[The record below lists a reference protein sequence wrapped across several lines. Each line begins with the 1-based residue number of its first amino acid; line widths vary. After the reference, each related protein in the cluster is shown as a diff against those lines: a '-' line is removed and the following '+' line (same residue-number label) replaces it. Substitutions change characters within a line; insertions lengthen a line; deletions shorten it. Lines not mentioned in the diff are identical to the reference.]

1 MRTMK
6 EFKEMLSYECVSKE
20 EHEKLTELLL
30 MEGYTNEGWRSYD
43 TNPILVT
50 RSLYKGNFSSA
61 HRGQKLPE
69 HVTNASLKRF
79 CTSTGIAYSP
89 IVEEKKELN
98 RKDYEELVASLRV
111 EIKSQ
116 QAEIDYLNR
125 ELKYVRG

>member
-50 RSLYKGNFSSA
+50 RFLYNG
-61 HRGQKLPE
+61 
-69 HVTNASLKRF
+69 TNASLKRF

-89 IVEEKKELN
+89 IVEEEKELN

>member
-1 MRTMK
+1 
-6 EFKEMLSYECVSKE
+6 
-20 EHEKLTELLL
+20 
-30 MEGYTNEGWRSYD
+30 MEIQQEI
-43 TNPILVT
+43 PQAPEI
-50 RSLYKGNFSSA
+50 
-61 HRGQKLPE
+61 GQKLPE

-79 CTSTGIAYSP
+79 CISTGIADYP